1 MAHERASGMGAI
13 PDEEG
18 TTFRL
23 WAPHAESVAVAGTF
37 NDWSMDANAL
47 DAEPGGYWAARV
59 EGARIGD
66 EYKFAIGAG
75 EVLMRMDPY
84 ARQVTSS
91 IGNGVIYPRNSDPW
105 LIPDDYRTPPWNE
118 MVIYEL
124 HLGTFTDPPGDT
136 PGNFESAIGRLGHLK
151 RLGVNVIEL
160 MPPMEFAGE
169 RSWGYNPAHPFA
181 IESNYGGPT
190 AFKHFVQA
198 AHEAGIAVFMDV
210 VYNHFGPSDLD
221 LWQFDGWT
229 DDDDGGGGIYFYND
243 WRGQTPWG
251 HTRPDYSR
259 PEVREYLRDNALMWL
274 EEFRI
279 DGLRWDSTAHIR
291 NVWGGSDPGANL
303 DDGWSL
309 MRWINDEINA
319 RQPWKVSI
327 AEDLLGDPAI
337 TEPTSNGGAGFD
349 AQWDDRFVHPIRSIL
364 TLREDQGRDMTSVAR
379 AIDHRYGD
387 DAFRRVVYTESH
399 DEVANGSA
407 RLPEEIW
414 PGNANGW
421 HARKRAA
428 LGALLV
434 FTVPGIPMIFQ
445 GQELLEDQ
453 WFRDD
458 HPIDWDRLDTE
469 SGVVRMYRDLIG
481 LRRNL
486 GGRSAGLT
494 GQHVRVHHVN
504 QEDKVVGFYRWDQ
517 SGPNDDVLVV
527 ANFAEKRHETYVVG
541 APTEGTWDVLFD
553 GDAPVYHESYEG
565 SGASRVE
572 ATVGEVDG
580 MPASVTIGLAPY
592 SAVILSRAD

>member
-1 MAHERASGMGAI
+1 MAHELASGMGAI
-13 PDEEG
+13 PDEGG
-18 TTFRL
+18 TTFRV
-23 WAPHAESVAVAGTF
+23 WAPNAESVAVVGTF
-37 NDWSMDANAL
+37 NDWSMDANRL
-47 DAEPGGYWAARV
+47 DAEQQGYWAVRV

-66 EYKFAIGAG
+66 EYKFAIRAG
-75 EVLMRMDPY
+75 GVLLRMDPY

-91 IGNGVIYPRNSDPW
+91 IGNAVIYPRDSVPW
-105 LIPDDYRTPPWNE
+105 LVPDDYRTPPWNE

-124 HLGTFTDPPGDT
+124 HLGTFTDPPGDG
-136 PGNFESAIGRLGHLK
+136 PGDFESAIGRLGHLK
-151 RLGVNVIEL
+151 RLGINVIEL

-169 RSWGYNPAHPFA
+169 RSWGYNPAHLFA

-198 AHEAGIAVFMDV
+198 AHQAGIAVFMDV

-221 LWQFDGWT
+221 LWQFDGWAEN
-229 DDDDGGGGIYFYND
+229 DGGGIYFYND
-243 WRGQTPWG
+243 WRAQTPWG

-259 PEVREYLRDNALMWL
+259 PEVRGYLRDNALMWL

-279 DGLRWDSTAHIR
+279 DGLRWDATAHIR

-319 RQPWKVSI
+319 SQPWKVSI

-349 AQWDDRFVHPIRSIL
+349 AQWDDRFVHPIRSML

-414 PGNANGW
+414 PGNAGGW

-428 LGALLV
+428 LGAVLV

-445 GQELLEDQ
+445 GQELLEDR

-458 HPIDWDRLDTE
+458 HPIDWERLDTE

-504 QEDKVVGFYRWDQ
+504 QQDKVVGFYRWDKA
-517 SGPNDDVLVV
+517 GPNDDVLVV
-527 ANFAEKRHETYVVG
+527 ANFAEQRHESYTIG
-541 APTEGTWDVLFD
+541 APVAGIWDVVFD

-565 SGASRVE
+565 SGASRVD
-572 ATVGEVDG
+572 ATAGGVDG
-580 MPASVTIGLAPY
+580 MAASVTIGLAPY
-592 SAVILSRAD
+592 SAIILSRAD